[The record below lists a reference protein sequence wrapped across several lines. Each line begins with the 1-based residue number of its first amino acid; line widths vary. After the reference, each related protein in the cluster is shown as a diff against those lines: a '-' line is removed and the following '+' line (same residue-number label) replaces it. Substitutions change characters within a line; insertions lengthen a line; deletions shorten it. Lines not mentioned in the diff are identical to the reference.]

1 LNKIFFYLPKLFS
14 IPVVIFTKELINKN
28 MVIIIGAGIAG
39 LTCAKYLRD
48 RGIQSLILEASDGVG
63 GRVRT
68 DIQDGF
74 RLDRGFQ
81 ILLTAYPEAQRLLN
95 YEALDLQAFTSG
107 AMIRN
112 TQKNDFSV
120 MANPFKEPAKILSSL
135 TSEVG
140 TLTDKM
146 RVLRLIMDT
155 GNIQEEV
162 FENQGI
168 TTIEYLRNYGFSEGM
183 IQQFFRPFFG
193 GVFLENELNTS
204 ANFFKYLFGK
214 FYEGDAVIPAKG
226 IQQITEQIAKML
238 YVGTVKLNTKVV
250 KIQGNYVYLE
260 SGDRLYGEKIVLAT
274 DGFQADKLLGKNPER
289 KFNSTTCT
297 YFSAER
303 SPVTEKMLALN
314 PNRASMIHN
323 LCVPSDIS
331 PSYAPTGKSLIS
343 VSTHGFDLYDKD
355 ELAKNIKC
363 ELTTWFGKEVETW
376 QHLQTYHIPQALP
389 TFGNTQNGINPLKIN
404 DILYQCG
411 DATAYPSLNAAMATG
426 RKVAEM
432 I

>member
-1 LNKIFFYLPKLFS
+1 
-14 IPVVIFTKELINKN
+14 

-39 LTCAKYLRD
+39 LTCAKYLKD

-68 DIQDGF
+68 DLYEGF

-95 YEALDLQAFTSG
+95 YEALDFQAFTSG
-107 AMIRN
+107 AMIRDI
-112 TQKNDFSV
+112 QKNDFSV
-120 MANPFKEPAKILSSL
+120 MANPFKEPSKLMSSL
-135 TSEVG
+135 TSNVG
-140 TLTDKM
+140 SLTDKM

-155 GNIQEEV
+155 NNIQEEV

-168 TTIEYLRNYGFSEGM
+168 STIEYLQNYGFSESM

-193 GVFLENELNTS
+193 GVFLENDLSTS
-204 ANFFKYLFGK
+204 SSFFKYIFGK

-226 IQQITEQIAKML
+226 IQQISEQIAKML

-250 KIQGNYVYLE
+250 KIDGNYVYLE
-260 SGDRLYGEKIVLAT
+260 NGNRLYGEKIILAT

-303 SPVTEKMLALN
+303 SPLKEKMLALN

-323 LCVPSDIS
+323 FCVPSDIA
-331 PSYAPTGKSLIS
+331 PAYAPAGKSLIS
-343 VSTHGFDLYDKD
+343 VSTHGFDLYDKE
-355 ELAKNIKC
+355 ELAKNIKR
-363 ELTTWFGKEVETW
+363 ELVTWFGQEVETW
-376 QHLQTYHIPQALP
+376 QHLKTYHIPQALP
-389 TFGNTQNGINPLKIN
+389 SFGTNQQVDKSLKLSE
-404 DILYQCG
+404 ILYQCG
-411 DATAYPSLNAAMATG
+411 DATAYPSLNGAMATG

>member
-1 LNKIFFYLPKLFS
+1 
-14 IPVVIFTKELINKN
+14 

-68 DIQDGF
+68 DIHEGF

-95 YEALDLQAFTSG
+95 YEALDLQSFTSG
-107 AMIRN
+107 AMIRDI
-112 TQKNDFSV
+112 QKNDFSV
-120 MANPFKEPAKILSSL
+120 MANPFKEPSKMWSSL
-135 TSEVG
+135 TSNVG
-140 TLTDKM
+140 TLADKI

-155 GNIQEEV
+155 NNVQEEV

-168 TTIEYLRNYGFSEGM
+168 STLEYLQNYGFSEGM

-204 ANFFKYLFGK
+204 ATFFKYLFGK
-214 FYEGDAVIPAKG
+214 FYEGDAVIPARG
-226 IQQITEQIAKML
+226 IQQIAEQIAKML

-250 KIQGNYVYLE
+250 KIEGNYVYLA
-260 SGDRLYGEKIVLAT
+260 SGDRLYGEKIIMAT

-303 SPVTEKMLALN
+303 SPLKEKMLALN
-314 PNRASMIHN
+314 PNRSSMIHN

-331 PSYAPTGKSLIS
+331 PSYAPAGKSLIS
-343 VSTHGFDLYDKD
+343 VSTHGFYLYDKD
-355 ELAKNIKC
+355 ELAKNIKR
-363 ELTTWFGKEVETW
+363 ELNTWFGNEVETW
-376 QHLQTYHIPQALP
+376 QHLRTYHIPQALP
-389 TFGNTQNGINPLKIN
+389 TFGTTQNAINPLKIS